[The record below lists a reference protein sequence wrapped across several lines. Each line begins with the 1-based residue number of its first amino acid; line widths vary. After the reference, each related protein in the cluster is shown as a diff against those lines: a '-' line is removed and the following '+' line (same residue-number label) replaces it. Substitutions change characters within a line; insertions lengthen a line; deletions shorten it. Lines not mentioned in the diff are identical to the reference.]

1 MHRIHDCVD
10 TLKRYYPEADTDLV
24 YRAYIFAAKMHRGQ
38 TRLSG
43 EPYLSHPI
51 ETAVILANMKMD
63 VVTVATGLLH
73 DVLEDTDTS
82 HEQLQELFGPEVA
95 QLVDGVTKISK
106 IHFASREEYQA
117 ENLRKMLLAMAKDI
131 RVLLVKLADRLHN
144 VRTLKYAGEE
154 QQRRVAKET
163 LDIYAPL
170 ANRLGLGLIKSEL
183 EDQSFMYTEPEI
195 YQQLIDHTNE
205 TRAERQ
211 QTIEITRREIEQQL
225 QTNAIE
231 ATISGRQKHLYSI
244 YRKMK
249 SQGISYKEVMDVIGL
264 RVITNTKGDCY
275 STLGIIHSTWKHIP
289 HTFDDY
295 ITLPK
300 PNMYQSL
307 HTAVIG
313 PFGKPVEIQI
323 RTWEMHHLAEEGIAA
338 HWRYKEG
345 KEQDDEYDK
354 KFFGLRHILEWQQ
367 ELKDPSEFVEHLKI
381 DLFPDEVYVFTPQGQ
396 VKCLPQGATP
406 IDFAYAIHTEVGH
419 QCIGAKINER
429 LVPLRT
435 QLRNGDIVSILTQ
448 KNHSPGKDW
457 LNYVVTS
464 KAKAKIKQYFRA
476 KQREE
481 EIQIGKELLE
491 RALRRS
497 GAKLAQLQKDD
508 ALKRVMA
515 ELNLSGEEDL
525 FAAIGA
531 EKYSAKQI
539 VHKIF
544 PEEQLSQEQR
554 EELLEARYHEADQE
568 KRIKSGSAIKVKG
581 VDNILTRF
589 GNCCKPL
596 PGDEIVGFIT
606 RGRGITVHSADCPNI
621 LALGLNDERK
631 IEVEWDSD
639 PDMYYPTE
647 LYIVG
652 TVRDS
657 ILADIVAAIA
667 KTKTEILNSNSEK
680 AANQI
685 EVRCVINVQGREHLN
700 NVIRA
705 VRNVRSVTEVTQV
718 RTLKNGWRE

>member
-10 TLKRYYPEADTDLV
+10 TLKRYYPQSDTELV

-38 TRLSG
+38 TRISG

-73 DVLEDTDTS
+73 DVLEDTDTTF
-82 HEQLQELFGPEVA
+82 EQLQELFGPEVA
-95 QLVDGVTKISK
+95 QLVEGVTKISK

-144 VRTLKYAGEE
+144 VRTLKYVKEE
-154 QQRRVAKET
+154 QKKRVAKET

-183 EDQSFMYTEPEI
+183 EDQSFMYMEPEI
-195 YQQLIDHTNE
+195 YDQLIEHTNE

-211 QTIEITRREIEQQL
+211 KTIEITRNEIEKQL
-225 QTNAIE
+225 QSQTID
-231 ATISGRQKHLYSI
+231 ATISSRQKHLYSI
-244 YRKMK
+244 YRKMQR
-249 SQGISYKEVMDVIGL
+249 QGISYKEVMDVIGL
-264 RVITNTKGDCY
+264 RVITNTKADCY

-289 HTFDDY
+289 NTFDDY

-345 KEQDDEYDK
+345 KAQDDEYDK

-381 DLFPDEVYVFTPQGQ
+381 DLFPDEVYVFTPQGH

-406 IDFAYAIHTEVGH
+406 IDFAYAVHTEVGH
-419 QCIGAKINER
+419 QCAGAKINER
-429 LVPLRT
+429 LVQLRT
-435 QLRNGDIVSILTQ
+435 KLKNGDIVSIITQ
-448 KNHSPGKDW
+448 KNHHPGKDW
-457 LNYVVTS
+457 LNYAVTS
-464 KAKAKIKQYFRA
+464 KAKAKIKHYLRA
-476 KQREE
+476 KKREE

-491 RALRRS
+491 KAVRKTGKKLVALH
-497 GAKLAQLQKDD
+497 KEDI
-508 ALKRVMA
+508 LKRVA
-515 ELNLSGEEDL
+515 SELNLSSEEDL
-525 FAAIGA
+525 FAAIGSD
-531 EKYSAKQI
+531 KYTVAQI
-539 VHKIF
+539 VHRIY
-544 PEEQLSQEQR
+544 PEDEQH
-554 EELLEARYHEADQE
+554 EEEAAAKHKEADKA
-568 KRIKSGSAIKVKG
+568 KRIKSESAIKVKG

-596 PGDEIVGFIT
+596 PGDKIIGFIT
-606 RGRGITVHSADCPNI
+606 RGRGITVHSINCPNI
-621 LALGLNDERK
+621 KALELDDERK
-631 IEVEWDSD
+631 IEVEWDTD
-639 PDMYYPTE
+639 PDVYYPAE

-652 TVRDS
+652 TARAS
-657 ILADIVAAIA
+657 LFADIVAAIA
-667 KTKTEILNSNSEK
+667 KTKTEILTSNSDK
-680 AANQI
+680 SANMV
-685 EVRCVINVQGREHLN
+685 EVRCVINVLGRDHLN
-700 NVIRA
+700 DVMRS

-718 RTLKNGWRE
+718 RSLR